1 MNSPNSDSSPRILL
15 VEDLSASRELYAT
28 MLRNLKFEV
37 VEAASGEEGLDIA
50 QDKEQKFDVLV
61 TDLVLPGIGGLELA
75 SEVFKLRPEIKILI
89 ISGYTEDMVIL
100 EDHLK
105 ANTLFLAK
113 PFEVE
118 TLNSK
123 VKELIE
129 E

>member
-1 MNSPNSDSSPRILL
+1 MAKILL

-28 MLRNLKFEV
+28 MLKNLNYEV
-37 VEAASGEEGLDIA
+37 TEAANGEEGLEIA
-50 QDKEQKFDVLV
+50 KSEGQSFDVLV

-75 SEVFKLRPEIKILI
+75 SEVYSLCPDIKILI

-105 ANTLFLAK
+105 SNTVFLAK

-118 TLNSK
+118 SLNARIK
-123 VKELIE
+123 GLLG
-129 E
+129 

>member
-1 MNSPNSDSSPRILL
+1 MAKILL

-28 MLRNLKFEV
+28 MLKNLKYEV
-37 VEAASGEEGLDIA
+37 VEAPTGEEGLEIA
-50 QDKEQKFDVLV
+50 KSEGQSFDVLV

-75 SEVFKLRPEIKILI
+75 SEVFNLCPEIKILI

-105 ANTLFLAK
+105 TNTVFLAK

-118 TLNSK
+118 SLSAK
-123 VKELIE
+123 IKELLD
-129 E
+129 

>member
-1 MNSPNSDSSPRILL
+1 MAKILL

-28 MLRNLKFEV
+28 MLKNLKYEV
-37 VEAASGEEGLDIA
+37 VEAPTGEAGLELVKSEG
-50 QDKEQKFDVLV
+50 QSYDVLV

-75 SEVFKLRPEIKILI
+75 SEVFNLCPDIKILI

-105 ANTLFLAK
+105 TNTVFLAK

-118 TLNSK
+118 SLNIK
-123 VKELIE
+123 IQELIG
-129 E
+129 

>member
-1 MNSPNSDSSPRILL
+1 MAKILL

-28 MLRNLKFEV
+28 MLKNLKYEV

-50 QDKEQKFDVLV
+50 RTDGQTFDVLV

-75 SEVFKLRPEIKILI
+75 SEVYNMCPKIKILI

-105 ANTLFLAK
+105 TNTVFLAK

-118 TLNSK
+118 SLNSRIQG
-123 VKELIE
+123 LLG
-129 E
+129 

>member
-1 MNSPNSDSSPRILL
+1 MTKILL

-28 MLRNLKFEV
+28 MLKNLKFEV
-37 VEAASGEEGLDIA
+37 VEAASGEEGLEIA
-50 QDKEQKFDVLV
+50 KKEDQVFDVLV

-75 SEVFKLRPEIKILI
+75 SEVYNLRPNIKILI

-105 ANTLFLAK
+105 INTIFLAK

-118 TLNSK
+118 SLNSK
-123 VKELIE
+123 IKELLG
-129 E
+129 

>member
-1 MNSPNSDSSPRILL
+1 MAKILL

-28 MLRNLKFEV
+28 MLSNLNYEV
-37 VEAASGEEGLDIA
+37 VEAASGEEGLEIA
-50 QDKEQKFDVLV
+50 KKEGSSFNVLV

-75 SEVFKLRPEIKILI
+75 SEVYNLCPDIKILI

-105 ANTLFLAK
+105 TNTVFLAK

-118 TLNSK
+118 SLNLK
-123 VKELIE
+123 IQELLA
-129 E
+129 

>member
-1 MNSPNSDSSPRILL
+1 MVKILL

-28 MLRNLKFEV
+28 TLNNLNFEV
-37 VEAASGEEGLDIA
+37 VEATSGEEGLDIA
-50 QDKEQKFDVLV
+50 KKDGSSFDVLV

-75 SEVFKLRPEIKILI
+75 SEVFNICPEIKMLI

-105 ANTLFLAK
+105 TNTVFLAK

-118 TLNSK
+118 TLN
-123 VKELIE
+123 VKIQELLA
-129 E
+129 

>member
-1 MNSPNSDSSPRILL
+1 MAKILL

-28 MLRNLKFEV
+28 MLKNLGYEV
-37 VEAASGEEGLDIA
+37 TEAANGEEGLEIA
-50 QDKEQKFDVLV
+50 KSEGQNFDVLV

-75 SEVFKLRPEIKILI
+75 SEVYGICPDIKILI

-105 ANTLFLAK
+105 TNTVFLAK

-118 TLNSK
+118 SLNSRIQG
-123 VKELIE
+123 LLG
-129 E
+129 

>member
-1 MNSPNSDSSPRILL
+1 MAKILL

-28 MLRNLKFEV
+28 MLKNLKYEV
-37 VEAASGEEGLDIA
+37 IEAASGEEGLELA
-50 QDKEQKFDVLV
+50 KSEGASLQVLV

-75 SEVFKLRPEIKILI
+75 SEVFKLSPDIKILI

-105 ANTLFLAK
+105 TNTIFLAK

-118 TLNSK
+118 SLNSK
-123 VKELIE
+123 IKELLGQGIH
-129 E
+129 

>member
-1 MNSPNSDSSPRILL
+1 MNSPSPDQKTRILL

-28 MLRNLKFEV
+28 MLKNLNYEV
-37 VEAASGEEGLDIA
+37 VDAASGEEGIKIGE
-50 QDKEQKFDVLV
+50 DKDQHFEVLV

-75 SEVFKLRPEIKILI
+75 SEIYKMRPEVKILI

-105 ANTLFLAK
+105 SNTLFLAK

-118 TLNSK
+118 SLNSK
-123 VKELIE
+123 IQELLSK
-129 E
+129 